1 MEIRPEVREMLN
13 ETRENLSGYKRRHFM
28 AQVVETMLGGS
39 PTRAERELGW
49 NRVTLAKALNELRG
63 GFCFIDQYRLRG
75 RKRAEEH
82 LPTLLDD
89 IRELAERYS
98 QTDPTFRTTRQ
109 YTRLTT
115 AALRQQLID
124 EKGYTD
130 AELPT
135 EETIRTKL
143 NEMGYGLKRVKKVV
157 R

>member
-1 MEIRPEVREMLN
+1 MEITPGIREMLN
-13 ETRENLSGYKRRHFM
+13 ETRGNLSGYKRRHFM
-28 AQVVETMLGGS
+28 AQAVESMLNGS
-39 PTRAERELGW
+39 PMRAEKELGW
-49 NRVTLAKALNELRG
+49 NRNTLSKALDEYRG
-63 GFCFIDQYRLRG
+63 GFCFIDHYHLRG

-109 YTRLTT
+109 YTRLTS

-143 NEMGYGLKRVKKVV
+143 NAMGYGMKRVKKVV
-157 R
+157 L

>member
-1 MEIRPEVREMLN
+1 MEITPAQREMLN
-13 ETRENLSGYKRRHFM
+13 ETKGNLSGYKRRHFM
-28 AQVVETMLGGS
+28 AQVVETMLDGS
-39 PTRAERELGW
+39 PMRAEKEPGW
-49 NRVTLAKALNELRG
+49 NRVTLSKALKELRG
-63 GFCFIDQYRLRG
+63 GFCYIDRYHLRG

-82 LPTLLDD
+82 LPNLLGD
-89 IRELAERYS
+89 IREIADRYS

-115 AALRQQLID
+115 AALRQHLID

-130 AELPT
+130 VDLPS

-143 NEMGYGLKRVKKVV
+143 NQMGYGLKRVKKVI